1 MPVNLECVVDN
12 TVKKWMKEGRLH
24 REDGPAVIRGV
35 GKSRVEEY
43 WFEGCLVSQ
52 AMLELHRTL
61 TPEVDEIVR
70 MRKIVHLKAMKNKQK
85 AP

>member
-43 WFEGCLVSQ
+43 WCEGCLVSQ